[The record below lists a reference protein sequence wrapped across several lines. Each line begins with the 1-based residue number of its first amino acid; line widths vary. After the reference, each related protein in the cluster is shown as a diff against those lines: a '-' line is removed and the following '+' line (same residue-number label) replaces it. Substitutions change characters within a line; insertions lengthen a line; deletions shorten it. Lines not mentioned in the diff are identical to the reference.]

1 MRDASLVAVSTKL
14 EKQNLISKLGKLIA
28 LKKTLVVNSLYI
40 YLRSNSSF
48 LLRNWLNVNFV
59 VCSGTFQ
66 KNVKLLLMNKS

>member
-1 MRDASLVAVSTKL
+1 MRYASLVAVSTKL

-48 LLRNWLNVNFV
+48 LLEIIIKEKDYTV
-59 VCSGTFQ
+59 S
-66 KNVKLLLMNKS
+66 M

>member
-48 LLRNWLNVNFV
+48 LLEIIIKEKDYTV
-59 VCSGTFQ
+59 S
-66 KNVKLLLMNKS
+66 M